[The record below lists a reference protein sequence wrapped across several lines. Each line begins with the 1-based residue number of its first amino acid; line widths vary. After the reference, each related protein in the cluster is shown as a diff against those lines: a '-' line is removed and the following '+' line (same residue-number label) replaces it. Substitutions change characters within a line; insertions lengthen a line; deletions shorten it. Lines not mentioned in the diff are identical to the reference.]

1 MGFTSMEQATP
12 ANEKMILRWIYGFSV
27 LVFLAVIILNRKWL
41 PRPEPVPAFAYLLP
55 ALNALI
61 NGACSLLLLLSLYII
76 RQKNI
81 RMHRRINLT
90 AFFLSAVFLVSY
102 ITYHY
107 LADETIYPKDHAFRP
122 WYLLILASHIIL
134 AALVFP
140 LILLSFYY
148 GLTDQVK
155 KHRRIVRFS
164 YPLWLYVT
172 VTGVVVYLLISPFY
186 PSA

>member
-1 MGFTSMEQATP
+1 MGFTSMEQTTP
-12 ANEKMILRWIYGFSV
+12 ANEKLMLRWIYGLSV
-27 LVFLAVIILNRKWL
+27 VVFLTVIILNRKLL

-55 ALNALI
+55 TLNAFI
-61 NGACSLLLLLSLYII
+61 NGTCCLLLLLSFYFI
-76 RQKNI
+76 RNKNI
-81 RMHRRINLT
+81 RMHKRINLT
-90 AFFLSAVFLVSY
+90 AFFLSALFLISY

-107 LADETIYPKDHAFRP
+107 LADETTFPRNHPFRP

-140 LILLSFYY
+140 LILVSFYY
-148 GLTDQVK
+148 GLTNQVE

-172 VTGVVVYLLISPFY
+172 ITGVVVYLLISPFY
-186 PSA
+186 PSV